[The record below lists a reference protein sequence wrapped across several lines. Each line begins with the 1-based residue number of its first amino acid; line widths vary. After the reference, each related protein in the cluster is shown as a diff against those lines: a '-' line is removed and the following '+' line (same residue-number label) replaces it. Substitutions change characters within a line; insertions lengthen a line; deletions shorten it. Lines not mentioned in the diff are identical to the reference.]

1 MHVGANNEE
10 IRIGKIFYRMRPRKP
25 LDEAI
30 KWYKQKQ
37 LVKNEKTVD
46 FTKSNKN
53 KTVASEEIVNKKQ
66 VVEIEVRSAS
76 NLRISGSSNPY
87 AQNMMKPFFTY
98 DFFQFS
104 ADSAVVL
111 GTDPAFND
119 KRRFEVEVTPE
130 FLNYMEKTVFKI
142 DFIDESVEMSQAG
155 ARDYIG
161 SARIP
166 LGTIDLKN
174 KGTFE

>member
-1 MHVGANNEE
+1 
-10 IRIGKIFYRMRPRKP
+10 MRPRKP

-46 FTKSNKN
+46 FSKSNKN
-53 KTVASEEIVNKKQ
+53 KTGVEDKIVNKKQ
-66 VVEIEVRSAS
+66 VVEIEIKSAS
-76 NLRISGSSNPY
+76 NLRISGQSNPY
-87 AQNMMKPFFTY
+87 AENMMRPFFTY
-98 DFFQFS
+98 DFYQWS
-104 ADSAVVL
+104 TDSAVVL
-111 GTDPAFND
+111 GTNPVFND

-142 DFIDESVEMSQAG
+142 DFIDESVEMNQAG

-166 LGTIDLKN
+166 LGVIDLKT
-174 KGTFE
+174 KGIFEQKIDIKDEHQGSTG